1 MSNNEQE
8 NIGISFKDLS
18 ADELGFVQKV
28 LGSLDNKL
36 QISIEKN
43 VHFSANMVNIVIAS
57 CLIFFIVMYQIKK
70 SDNVPKFYEFKLAQ
84 TSTSEKII
92 LLLLLFLLLLSGA
105 LSIWVMFEQKQT
117 SIIQEQKEKQY
128 ISSGVGLFCS
138 LFLFGY
144 LFYILRLNRSSSM
157 FQKVVAEQVSMLGF
171 KDMIRLYS
179 VQILLLMFFVML
191 YVGINALGI
200 ANVGW
205 TSIKKDGEF
214 KYKG

>member
-1 MSNNEQE
+1 MSNKQE
-8 NIGISFKDLS
+8 NIGISFIDLS

-43 VHFSANMVNIVIAS
+43 VNFSANMVNIVIAS
-57 CLIFFIVMYQIKK
+57 CLIFFIVLYQIKK
-70 SDNVPKFYEFKLAQ
+70 SDNVPQFYKFKLAE
-84 TSTSEKII
+84 TSASETFI
-92 LLLLLFLLLLSGA
+92 LVGLIFLLLLSGA
-105 LSIWVMFEQKQT
+105 LSIWVMFEQKQK
-117 SIIQEQKEKQY
+117 SIQEQKEKQY

-138 LFLFGY
+138 LILFGY

-157 FQKVVAEQVSMLGF
+157 FQKVVEEKVSILGF
-171 KDMIRLYS
+171 KDILQTYS

-191 YVGINALGI
+191 YIGINALGV

-205 TSIKKDGEF
+205 TSIEKDGEF
-214 KYKG
+214 KYKR

>member
-1 MSNNEQE
+1 MSNKQE
-8 NIGISFKDLS
+8 NIGISFIDLS

-43 VHFSANMVNIVIAS
+43 VNFSANMVNIVIAS
-57 CLIFFIVMYQIKK
+57 CLIFFIVLYQIKK
-70 SDNVPKFYEFKLAQ
+70 SDNVPQFYKFKLAE
-84 TSTSEKII
+84 TSASETFI
-92 LLLLLFLLLLSGA
+92 LAGLILLLLLSGA
-105 LSIWVMFEQKQT
+105 LSIWVMFEQKQ
-117 SIIQEQKEKQY
+117 IRDIQEQKEKQY

-138 LFLFGY
+138 LILFGY

-157 FQKVVAEQVSMLGF
+157 FQKVVENKVSILGF
-171 KDMIRLYS
+171 KDILQTYS

-205 TSIKKDGEF
+205 ASIKKDGEF

>member
-84 TSTSEKII
+84 SSTSEKII

-117 SIIQEQKEKQY
+117 SIQEQKEKQY

-144 LFYILRLNRSSSM
+144 LFYILHLNRSSPM
-157 FQKVVAEQVSMLGF
+157 FQKVVAEQQVSILGF

-179 VQILLLMFFVML
+179 VQIFLLMFFVML

-205 TSIKKDGEF
+205 TSVKKDGEF

>member
-70 SDNVPKFYEFKLAQ
+70 SDNVPKFYKFKLAQ
-84 TSTSEKII
+84 TSASETII
-92 LLLLLFLLLLSGA
+92 LLLLLLLLLLSGA

-117 SIIQEQKEKQY
+117 SIQEQKEKQY

-157 FQKVVAEQVSMLGF
+157 FQKVVADQVSMLGF